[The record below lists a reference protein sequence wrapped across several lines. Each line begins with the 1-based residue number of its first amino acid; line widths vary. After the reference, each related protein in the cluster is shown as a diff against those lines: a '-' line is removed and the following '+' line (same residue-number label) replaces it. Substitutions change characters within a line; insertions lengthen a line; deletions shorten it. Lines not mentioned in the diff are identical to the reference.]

1 MLNWRSLPVRLAA
14 TLAAGLPPESR
25 SLRLLHGEPYTLQQ
39 MLQAS
44 IADSLH
50 ALRWLME
57 RYMGST
63 EEPPKSIVQA
73 LLGSEAPEEE
83 SFVQSFDSPEEF
95 EAALRAAERR

>member
-1 MLNWRSLPVRLAA
+1 MFRFSRKSSLISYSA
-14 TLAAGLPPESR
+14 
-25 SLRLLHGEPYTLQQ
+25 YTLQQ

-50 ALRWLME
+50 AIRWLME